1 MKRIVIDHSDAIT
14 RWVAQ
19 RIGEDSILMAY
30 GVGLENDDE
39 LVAGVVYAQKTD
51 TNVHMHVASDGSRHW
66 LTPEF
71 LGFCF
76 AYPFFHL
83 KCERVTGFVRADNLD
98 AQRFDE
104 HLGFI
109 REGRLRRAC
118 ADGTDLII
126 YGMLREECRF
136 LTGKY
141 HAAFLEY
148 FGLPGS
154 TYQSLSQGVRQESA
168 CHS

>member
-1 MKRIVIDHSDAIT
+1 MKRIITDQSEAIT
-14 RWVAQ
+14 KWVAHK
-19 RIGEDSILMAY
+19 IGEDHIPMSY
-30 GVGLENDDE
+30 GVGLELNGE
-39 LVAGVVYAQKTD
+39 LVAGVVYAQKTA
-51 TNVHMHVASDGSRHW
+51 TNVHMHVGSNGSRHW
-66 LTPEF
+66 MTPEY

-83 KCERVTGFVRADNLD
+83 KCERVTGFVRADNID

-118 ADGTDLII
+118 ADGTDLIV

-148 FGLPGS
+148 FGLPRS
-154 TYQSLSQGVRQESA
+154 SDSSVS
-168 CHS
+168 

>member
-1 MKRIVIDHSDAIT
+1 MKRIILDQSEAIT
-14 RWVAQ
+14 NWVAAK
-19 RIGEDSILMAY
+19 IGEDSIPMAY
-30 GVGLENDDE
+30 GVGLEHDGK
-39 LVAGVVYAQKTD
+39 LVAGVVYAQKTA
-51 TNVHMHVASDGSRHW
+51 TNVHMHVASNGSRHW
-66 LTPEF
+66 MTPEY

-83 KCERVTGFVRADNLD
+83 KCERVTGFVRADNID

-118 ADGTDLII
+118 ADGTDLIV

-148 FGLPGS
+148 FGLPRS
-154 TYQSLSQGVRQESA
+154 SDSSVS
-168 CHS
+168 

>member
-1 MKRIVIDHSDAIT
+1 MKRIITDQSEAIT
-14 RWVAQ
+14 KWVAHK
-19 RIGEDSILMAY
+19 IGEDQIPMAY
-30 GVGLENDDE
+30 GVGLEHDGN
-39 LVAGVVYAQKTD
+39 LIAGVVYAQKTSA
-51 TNVHMHVASDGSRHW
+51 NVHMHVASNGSRHW
-66 LTPEF
+66 MTPEY

-83 KCERVTGFVRADNLD
+83 KCERVTGFVRSDNID

-118 ADGTDLII
+118 ADGTDLIV

-148 FGLPGS
+148 FGLPRPS
-154 TYQSLSQGVRQESA
+154 DSSV
-168 CHS
+168 

>member
-1 MKRIVIDHSDAIT
+1 MKRIIT
-14 RWVAQ
+14 DRSADIVKWVAQ
-19 RIGEDSILMAY
+19 KIGEKDIALSY
-30 GVGLENDDE
+30 GAGLEMDGK
-39 LVAGVVYAQKTD
+39 LVAGVVFAGKTD
-51 TNVHMHVASDGSRHW
+51 TNVHMHVASDGTRRW
-66 LTPEF
+66 MTPEY

-83 KCERVTGFVRADNLD
+83 KCERVTGHVRADNLD

-126 YGMLREECRF
+126 YGMLKEECRF

-154 TYQSLSQGVRQESA
+154 TYQGLSQGAGKESTGNA
-168 CHS
+168 

>member
-1 MKRIVIDHSDAIT
+1 MKRIILNQSEAIT
-14 RWVAQ
+14 DWVAAK
-19 RIGEDSILMAY
+19 IGEKSIPMAY
-30 GVGLENDDE
+30 GVGLEHHGK
-39 LVAGVVYAQKTD
+39 LVAGVVYAQKTHC
-51 TNVHMHVASDGSRHW
+51 NVLMHVASDGSRQW
-66 LTPEF
+66 MTPEY

-76 AYPFFHL
+76 AYPFNHL
-83 KCERVTGFVRADNLD
+83 KCERVTGFVRADNID

-118 ADGTDLII
+118 ADGTDLIV

-148 FGLPGS
+148 FGLS
-154 TYQSLSQGVRQESA
+154 RSSDSSVS
-168 CHS
+168 

>member
-1 MKRIVIDHSDAIT
+1 MKRIIIDQSEAIT
-14 RWVAQ
+14 NWVAAK
-19 RIGEDSILMAY
+19 IGEDAIPMAY
-30 GVGLENDDE
+30 GVGLEHHGR
-39 LVAGVVYAQKTD
+39 LIAGVVYAQKTHC
-51 TNVHMHVASDGSRHW
+51 NVHMHVASDGSRQW
-66 LTPEF
+66 MTPEY

-76 AYPFFHL
+76 AYPFNHL
-83 KCERVTGFVRADNLD
+83 KCERVTGFVRADNID

-118 ADGTDLII
+118 ADGTDLIV

-141 HAAFLEY
+141 HAAYLEY
-148 FGLPGS
+148 FGLS
-154 TYQSLSQGVRQESA
+154 RSSDSSVS
-168 CHS
+168 